1 MQGKDI
7 TEDMIRYKNLQ
18 DAKDAWA
25 EYRAKINTGELVGAS
40 AWSPSVRGPLLE
52 AIATAEAAYMDYDAG
67 VLYFLVEEGRGYRE
81 TFIPPMTKTQ
91 AKGLIASMTESYRA
105 VRWTTNTTAEAFDAD
120 TKTKVPNVFFRLEEL
135 DAN

>member
-25 EYRAKINTGELVGAS
+25 EYRAKINTGELVG
-40 AWSPSVRGPLLE
+40 
-52 AIATAEAAYMDYDAG
+52 AYMDYDAG

-105 VRWTTNTTAEAFDAD
+105 VRWTTNTNAEAFDAD